1 MARIRRDDID
11 QLRRQAD
18 MAAVVGDHTRL
29 RRSGRRLKGLCPFHD
44 EKTPSFTIDPTQN
57 LYYCFG
63 CGAGGDL
70 FDFVME
76 VEGLEFVEAV
86 EQVARRTGVTL
97 RYEEL
102 SPGEKRARG
111 RRTRIVELN
120 RAALSF
126 YRERLSADEGAPA
139 RAYLRERGF
148 DEDLAEQFE
157 LGFAPNDWDRLTRQ
171 LMDRGHDRRLLLEAG
186 LAREGRDGR
195 IRDRFRGRLMFPI
208 FGVSGDPIAFAGR
221 TLPDLDYGDFDPPKY
236 YNSPETPVYRK
247 SRVLYGLHRARAE
260 IVRADE
266 VLVCEGYTDVMAL
279 HQAGFARAVATC
291 GTAVGAE
298 HLRVLSRYAD
308 RVVLAF
314 DADEAGAAAAERAWE
329 QARRVAGEDE
339 PVGLRVLAV
348 PGGMDPADVVAQ
360 EGVEAVRAAVEE
372 APAALPYLLRRVVAR
387 GEDDERE
394 QARVLREA
402 LVLLDTEPDPDLRRT
417 YAETEIAR
425 PLGLSLSHVEKTAS
439 RQGVRLDAHE
449 GADPGALRVRGASRG
464 GIATRRG
471 IRTRLERQVLRTA
484 LQTPGNLPEE
494 WAELSVDTFTHPRAK
509 AVYQALTAAGGPTP
523 VVSEV
528 LEVAP
533 DEELRQL
540 IRELALEDPEGEPSE
555 DAAADVVRRLLAEHL
570 RDRLEQLKTEAEKVR
585 HDTDPDRWRELNA
598 EIGELARRRKEL
610 LLRRD

>member
-1 MARIRRDDID
+1 
-11 QLRRQAD
+11 

-29 RRSGRRLKGLCPFHD
+29 TRSGRRLKGLCPFHD

-139 RAYLRERGF
+139 RSYLRERGF
-148 DEDLAEQFE
+148 DEGLAEEFE
-157 LGFAPNDWDRLTRQ
+157 LGFAPDDWDRLTRH

-186 LAREGRDGR
+186 LAREGRGGR

-221 TLPDLDYGDFDPPKY
+221 ILPNLDYGDFDPPKY

-298 HLRVLSRYAD
+298 HLRMLSRYAD

-314 DADEAGAAAAERAWE
+314 DADDAGAAAAERAWE

-348 PGGMDPADVVAQ
+348 PGGMDPADLVAE
-360 EGVEAVRAAVEE
+360 EGVEAVRAAVQE
-372 APAALPYLLRRVVAR
+372 APAALPYLLRRVVTR
-387 GEDDERE
+387 DDGDERE
-394 QARVLREA
+394 RARVLREA
-402 LVLLDTEPDPDLRRT
+402 LALLDTEPDPDLRRT

-449 GADPGALRVRGASRG
+449 GADPGALRIRGASPG

-471 IRTRLERQVLRTA
+471 TRPRLERQVLRTA
-484 LQTPGNLPEE
+484 LQTPEHLPEE
-494 WAELSVDTFTHPRAK
+494 WSELTVEAFTHPRAK
-509 AVYQALTAAGGPTP
+509 AVYETLTAAGGPTP

-528 LEVAP
+528 LEAAP

-540 IRELALEDPEGEPSE
+540 IRELALEDPEGESS
-555 DAAADVVRRLLAEHL
+555 AAATADLVRRLLAEHL
-570 RDRLEQLKTEAEKVR
+570 RDRGHRLKAELEKVR
-585 HDTDPDRWRELNA
+585 HDTEPERWRRLNTELH
-598 EIGELARRRKEL
+598 ELGRRREQL